1 MNNKN
6 IHFPRVRGGGAIL
19 FALFALALAGLACQS
34 NILGVPVAI
43 TTPTAE
49 AMLVTATWPLEATP
63 SPTPPASSPDTGRVG
78 EICFENVADGTLRVR
93 ECPGLGCSEIGILAD
108 GDQIAATDERQIV
121 DGSAWLRIDAPI
133 VGWVNARYVCEA
145 AE

>member
-6 IHFPRVRGGGAIL
+6 IFLVL
-19 FALFALALAGLACQS
+19 FVLALAGLACQTS
-34 NILGVPVAI
+34 VLGVPVAI
-43 TTPTAE
+43 TTPTAP
-49 AMLVTATWPLEATP
+49 ATSTPLSTVAP
-63 SPTPPASSPDTGRVG
+63 SPAPPASSPDTGRVG
-78 EICFENVADGTLRVR
+78 EICFENVAGGTLRVR

>member
-1 MNNKN
+1 MKNKK
-6 IHFPRVRGGGAIL
+6 IL
-19 FALFALALAGLACQS
+19 SALFALALAGLACQAS
-34 NILGVPVAI
+34 LLGVPVAI
-43 TTPTAE
+43 TPPTPTA
-49 AMLVTATWPLEATP
+49 ALVTATLPLEATP

-78 EICFENVADGTLRVR
+78 EICFDNIAGGTLRVR
-93 ECPGLGCSEIGILAD
+93 ECPGLGCREIGILAD
-108 GDQIAATDERQIV
+108 GDQIAATDKRQIV